1 MSCSVSSGTT
11 SGVGSYNIPNV
22 TSFDRSSVMTFL
34 APTTMRCGQL
44 TFGTGKSNGL
54 ISTGKTP
61 AWIWTSS
68 SGGYEM
74 VGLLCPYSSYMKANS
89 SSANSPCE
97 RPTIEPST
105 VRYLVG
111 DGSSSIAAIELIS
124 QVGVDY
130 SRVAPYYPYPAHLDQ
145 TVYSV
150 FAYNTTQSGDN
161 SFTCSLP
168 SSSANLCARDAE
180 VFVAD
185 LHLP

>member
-1 MSCSVSSGTT
+1 
-11 SGVGSYNIPNV
+11 
-22 TSFDRSSVMTFL
+22 
-34 APTTMRCGQL
+34 
-44 TFGTGKSNGL
+44 
-54 ISTGKTP
+54 
-61 AWIWTSS
+61 
-68 SGGYEM
+68 
-74 VGLLCPYSSYMKANS
+74 
-89 SSANSPCE
+89 
-97 RPTIEPST
+97 

-111 DGSSSIAAIELIS
+111 DSSSSIAAIELIS

-130 SRVAPYYPYPAHLDQ
+130 TGSAPYDPYPKHLDQ

-150 FAYNTTQSGDN
+150 FAYDTTQSGDN